1 MELSLEQ
8 KNEALDILSEEF
20 KDKEDRSALVFNTPF
35 EALVA
40 VILSAQCTDE
50 RVNIVTSELFKEHN
64 TPETM
69 AELTEEELKSYIK
82 SCGLANAKAKNILA
96 TSKKLIEEFNSE
108 VPRTKE
114 EIITLPGVGN
124 KTANVVLANAY
135 GVPGLGV
142 DTHVSRVSQRIGL
155 VSGTTPTKIEK
166 ELCSFIP
173 EENWNKAHHWLLWHG
188 RTYCNSR
195 KPKCGECPVARQC
208 QYYKELSTKE
218 SEDENIND

>member
-1 MELSLEQ
+1 MELSLEE
-8 KNEALDILSEEF
+8 KNKALEILSEEF
-20 KDKEDRSALVFNTPF
+20 KDKEDRSALVFNTPY

-64 TPETM
+64 TPKKM
-69 AELTEEELKSYIK
+69 VELSEDELKSFIK

-96 TSKKLIEEFNSE
+96 TSRKLIDEFDSE

-114 EIITLPGVGN
+114 EIMTLPGVGN

-142 DTHVSRVSQRIGL
+142 DTHVGRVSQRIGL
-155 VSGTTPTKIEK
+155 VSGTTPLKIEK

-195 KPKCGECPVARQC
+195 KPKCEHCPVAKYC
-208 QYYKELSTKE
+208 QYNKEVNSQSQEKE
-218 SEDENIND
+218 D